1 MAKTIQEINE
11 KIKNGKAVVY
21 NAEEIIDIVK
31 SEGVKKAAARVD
43 VVTTGTFAPMCSS
56 GAYFNIG
63 HTNPRIKLGGG
74 SATLNGVPAYAGLA
88 AVDLFV
94 GATALPDDDPRN
106 KIYPGRF
113 SYGGGHLIEDLVAGK
128 DVKLIAKTYGTDC
141 YPRRELKTWIRLE
154 DMNEAVLFN
163 TRNAYQN
170 YTAAVNLSDKVVYTY
185 MGVLHPNLGN
195 VTYCSA
201 GQLSPLLNDPLYRTI
216 GVGSRIFLG
225 GGVGYVV
232 DRGTQHHPTVPRN
245 ELGIPLIPSG
255 ALAVIGD
262 LKQMSSLW
270 LRGASFTG
278 YGASLAVGIGV
289 PIPILDEEML
299 RNAAVSDSEIQTQ
312 VVDYSED
319 YPDCV
324 LPGMQLGVV
333 NYAQLKSGT
342 VEVEGKKLRSAGL
355 SSYRKAKEIADILKS
370 WIEGGSFFLSEPV
383 AYLPSADSGLKA
395 KPLMIRP
402 IEDEEV
408 MRVRAGCAVGPS

>member
-11 KIKNGKAVVY
+11 KIKSGKAVVY

-56 GAYFNIG
+56 GSYFNIG
-63 HTNPRIKLGGG
+63 HSNPRIKLGGG
-74 SATLNGVPAYAGLA
+74 SATLNDIPAYAGLA

-128 DVKLIAKTYGTDC
+128 DVKLIAKAYGTDC
-141 YPRRELKTWIRLE
+141 YPCRELKTWIRLE

-163 TRNAYQN
+163 TR
-170 YTAAVNLSDKVVYTY
+170 TY

-225 GGVGYVV
+225 GGIGYVV

-262 LKQMSSLW
+262 LKQMSSRW

-299 RNAAVSDSEIQTQ
+299 RSAAVSDSEIQTQ

-355 SSYRKAKEIADILKS
+355 SSYTRAKEIADILKS

-402 IEDEEV
+402 IEDDEEV
-408 MRVRAGCAVGPS
+408 MGVSVACAIGPS

>member
-56 GAYFNIG
+56 GMYFNIG

-106 KIYPGRF
+106 KIYPGKF

-128 DVKLIAKTYGTDC
+128 DVKLIAKAYGTDC
-141 YPRRELKTWIRLE
+141 YPRRELRTWIRLE

-163 TRNAYQN
+163 ARNAYQN
-170 YTAAVNLSDKVVYTY
+170 YTAAVNLSDEVVYTY
-185 MGVLHPNLGN
+185 MGILHPNLGN

-201 GQLSPLLNDPLYRTI
+201 GQLSPLLNDPFYRTI

-225 GGVGYVV
+225 GGIGYVV
-232 DRGTQHHPTVPRN
+232 DRGTQHHPSVPRN

-408 MRVRAGCAVGPS
+408 RQVSAACAVGPS

>member
-11 KIKNGKAVVY
+11 RIKSGKAVVY

-128 DVKLIAKTYGTDC
+128 DVKLIAKAYGTDC
-141 YPRRELKTWIRLE
+141 YPRRELRTWIRLE

-170 YTAAVNLSDKVVYTY
+170 YTAAVNLSDKIVYTY

-262 LKQMSSLW
+262 LKQMSSRW

-299 RNAAVSDSEIQTQ
+299 RSAAVSDSEIQTQ

-355 SSYRKAKEIADILKS
+355 SSYRRAKEIADILKS

-395 KPLMIRP
+395 RPLMIRP

>member
-11 KIKNGKAVVY
+11 KIKSGKAVVY

-56 GAYFNIG
+56 GTYFNIG

-128 DVKLIAKTYGTDC
+128 DVKLIAKAYGTDC
-141 YPRRELKTWIRLE
+141 YPRRELRTWIRLE

-225 GGVGYVV
+225 GGIGYVV

-262 LKQMSSLW
+262 LKQMSSRW

-299 RNAAVSDSEIQTQ
+299 RSAAVSDSEIQTQ

-355 SSYRKAKEIADILKS
+355 SSYTRAKEIADILKS

-408 MRVRAGCAVGPS
+408 MTVRTGCVVGPS

>member
-1 MAKTIQEINE
+1 MAKTVQEINE

-56 GAYFNIG
+56 GIYFNIG

-113 SYGGGHLIEDLVAGK
+113 SYGGGHLIEDLVAGN

-185 MGVLHPNLGN
+185 MGILHPNLGN

-201 GQLSPLLNDPLYRTI
+201 GQLSPLLNDPHYRTI

-245 ELGIPLIPSG
+245 DLGIPLIPSG

-383 AYLPSADSGLKA
+383 AYLPSADSGLQA

-408 MRVRAGCAVGPS
+408 MKVRAGCAVGPS

>member
-31 SEGVKKAAARVD
+31 SEGVKKVAARVD

-56 GAYFNIG
+56 GIYFNIG

-106 KIYPGRF
+106 KIYPGKF

-128 DVKLIAKTYGTDC
+128 DVKLIAKAYGTDC
-141 YPRRELKTWIRLE
+141 YPRRELRTWIRLE

-163 TRNAYQN
+163 ARNAYQN

-408 MRVRAGCAVGPS
+408 RQVSPVCAVGPS